1 MVLPMTEFS
10 DQTNEDQELFEHYRF
25 QVDPG
30 QSPLRVDKY
39 LMHHIENAS
48 RSRLQTTANNGNILI
63 NGEVVKPSYKV
74 RPGDVITIVMAEPAR
89 SKEMLAE
96 DIPIEILYE
105 DDDLIVV
112 NKYAGMVVHPAHG
125 NFSGTLVN
133 ALLWHFQKGS
143 NDEKKAKP
151 GPYLVHRIDKNTSG
165 VMLIARNEIAQA
177 KISEQFFDHSI
188 ERKYNAL
195 VWGDFDEDEG
205 TIEGHVGRS
214 LKNRK
219 MMTVFPE
226 GEYGKSAITHY
237 RVTERFGYVTLVEC
251 QLETGRT
258 HQIRAH
264 MRYIGHPLFNDETY
278 GGSRVLKGTTFTK
291 YKQFVKNC
299 FAVCPRQALH
309 ARTLGFIHP
318 STGEKMLFEAPFP
331 DDMQQLLEK
340 WANYAVHKALE

>member
-1 MVLPMTEFS
+1 MTEFS
-10 DQTNEDQELFEHYRF
+10 DQTNEGQELFEHYRF
-25 QVDPG
+25 IVDPG
-30 QSPLRVDKY
+30 QSPLRIDKY

-48 RSRLQTTANNGNILI
+48 RSRLQTAANAGNII
-63 NGEVVKPSYKV
+63 VNTESVKPSYKV
-74 RPGDVITIVMAEPAR
+74 RPGDIIKIVMAEPVR

-96 DIPIEILYE
+96 DIPIEVLYE

-112 NKYAGMVVHPAHG
+112 NKIAGMVVHPAHG

-133 ALLWHFQKGS
+133 ALLFHFQKDGED
-143 NDEKKAKP
+143 NKKAKP

-165 VMLIARNEIAQA
+165 VMLIAKNELAQT

>member
-1 MVLPMTEFS
+1 MTDFS
-10 DQTNEDQELFEHYRF
+10 DKNSGEQELFEHYRF
-25 QVDPG
+25 TVDPG

-48 RSRLQTTANNGNILI
+48 RSRLQTAANNGNILI
-63 NGEVVKPSYKV
+63 NNEPVKPSHKV
-74 RPGDVITIVMAEPAR
+74 KPGDIITIVMAEPVR

-96 DIPIEILYE
+96 DIPLEILYE

-133 ALLWHFQKGS
+133 ALLWHFQKEKK
-143 NDEKKAKP
+143 DERKAKP

-165 VMLIARNEIAQA
+165 VMLIAKNEIAQA

-188 ERKYNAL
+188 DRKYNAL
-195 VWGDFDEDEG
+195 VWGDFEEDEG

-219 MMTVFPE
+219 MMTVFPN
-226 GEYGKSAITHY
+226 GEYGKHAITHY
-237 RVTERFGYVTLVEC
+237 KVAERFGYVTLVEC

-264 MRYIGHPLFNDETY
+264 MKYIGHPLFNDETY
-278 GGSRVLKGTTFTK
+278 GGDRVLKGTTFTK
-291 YKQFVKNC
+291 YKQFVRNC

-318 STGEKMLFEAPFP
+318 STGEKLLFEAPFP

-340 WANYAVHKALE
+340 WTNYAVHRALD

>member
-1 MVLPMTEFS
+1 MTELS

-25 QVDPG
+25 NVDPG
-30 QSPLRVDKY
+30 QSPLRIDKY

-48 RSRLQTTANNGNILI
+48 RSRLQTAANSGNILV
-63 NGEVVKPSYKV
+63 NGEPVKPSYKV
-74 RPGDVITIVMAEPAR
+74 RPGDVISIVMAEPVR

-105 DDDLIVV
+105 DDDIIVV

-133 ALLWHFQKGS
+133 ALLWHFQQNGG
-143 NDEKKAKP
+143 ETKKIKP

-165 VMLIARNEIAQA
+165 VMLIAKNEIAQA

-188 ERKYNAL
+188 DRKYNAL

-219 MMTVFPE
+219 MMAVFPN
-226 GEYGKSAITHY
+226 GEYGKSAVTHY
-237 RVTERFGYVTLVEC
+237 KVAERFGYVTLVEC

-264 MRYIGHPLFNDETY
+264 MKYIGHPLFNDETY
-278 GGSRVLKGTTFTK
+278 GGSRILKGTTFTK

-299 FAVCPRQALH
+299 FSICPRQALH

-318 STGEKMLFEAPFP
+318 TTNEKMLFEAPFP
-331 DDMQQLLEK
+331 DDMRQLLEK
-340 WANYAVHKALE
+340 WTNYAVHKVLD